1 MRTKTFHL
9 PLLAALPAV
18 LAACGP
24 GGVDTAGYNRWS
36 YTSYQQCLDAN
47 RALLTQGLSNP
58 CQRSGSTYFGPYIR
72 VFNGSRQYLGYDG
85 SGKTVAGGVT
95 YDPVRGS
102 YGTFRAPV
110 SRGGFL
116 GSSRSGSFGG

>member
-1 MRTKTFHL
+1 MRTKAFHL

-24 GGVDTAGYNRWS
+24 GVVDTAGYNRWS
-36 YTSYQQCLDAN
+36 YGSYQQCLDTN

-72 VFNGSRQYLGYDG
+72 VLNGTRQYLGYDR
-85 SGKTVAGGVT
+85 SGRTLAGGVT
-95 YDPVRGS
+95 YDPARYTYS
-102 YGTFRAPV
+102 TYRAPV
-110 SRGGFL
+110 TRGGFL